1 MSSTEISKPKKTV
14 RFAAWREYP
23 LEIKIM
29 DLASLAWLAV
39 GILEMIFFLIGTELN
54 ERVFPIVFLP
64 FFMFVVTISLRLR
77 LLDKPDTLRNTF
89 IVWAVIFI
97 LMVIT
102 AILILILYPPFSV

>member
-1 MSSTEISKPKKTV
+1 MSSTEISQPKKTV
-14 RFAAWREYP
+14 RFATWREYP

-29 DLASLAWLAV
+29 DLAALAWLVV
-39 GILEMIFFLIGTELN
+39 GIIEIIFYLIGTELN

-89 IVWAVIFI
+89 IAWAVIFI

-102 AILILILYPPFSV
+102 GILVLILYPPFSV

>member
-39 GILEMIFFLIGTELN
+39 GILEMIFYLIGTELN

-102 AILILILYPPFSV
+102 VILILILYPPFSV

>member
-1 MSSTEISKPKKTV
+1 MSSTEISKSKKTV

-23 LEIKIM
+23 LEIKVM

-39 GILEMIFFLIGTELN
+39 GILEMIFYLIGTELN

>member
-1 MSSTEISKPKKTV
+1 MNSTEISKPKKTV

-39 GILEMIFFLIGTELN
+39 GILEMIFYLIGTEIN

-102 AILILILYPPFSV
+102 VILILILYPPFSV